1 MRVMD
6 PKGQLCIILDRSL
19 LSRRIG
25 LRMAYHSWIDVRRR
39 MRQVLTGIALATG
52 LMGSAALAADVA
64 TVSRFEAARL
74 QTGRAISR
82 LADQGLGYSVLH
94 DAPRGPQ
101 GSYRVHVTCA
111 IDESFMQTYCPTQ
124 VYVSACPRARITC
137 GGGTQEVRALRL
149 KY

>member
-1 MRVMD
+1 
-6 PKGQLCIILDRSL
+6 
-19 LSRRIG
+19 
-25 LRMAYHSWIDVRRR
+25 

-74 QTGRAISR
+74 QPGRAISR

-111 IDESFMQTYCPTQ
+111 IDESFMQTYCPTP
-124 VYVSACPRARITC
+124 VYASYCPRARIVC
-137 GGGTQEVRALRL
+137 ADGGRSVQALRL

>member
-1 MRVMD
+1 M
-6 PKGQLCIILDRSL
+6 
-19 LSRRIG
+19 RRI
-25 LRMAYHSWIDVRRR
+25 
-39 MRQVLTGIALATG
+39 LTGIALATG

-64 TVSRFEAARL
+64 TVGRFEAARL
-74 QTGRAISR
+74 QPGRAISR

-111 IDESFMQTYCPTQ
+111 IDESFRQTYCPTPA
-124 VYVSACPRARITC
+124 YVSYCPRARIMC
-137 GGGTQEVRALRL
+137 ADGAQSVQALRL